1 MAEPPAF
8 PRRLSTEPPACP
20 RRLSANWRTL
30 LAEEYD
36 PTVDAQ
42 RVLFVHKALKLPWI
56 SGARIREHKL
66 GYDFTN
72 KHSINM
78 HGDGKE
84 YLNLDDGER
93 VRIDYTHGCHG
104 HVGIAQTLD
113 DGPDVFHIS
122 LVTLEDGLRIDR
134 IVRWWRKRRPTRRVR
149 QRV

>member
-1 MAEPPAF
+1 MAA
-8 PRRLSTEPPACP
+8 SSDDDDMTE
-20 RRLSANWRTL
+20 NWRTP
-30 LAEEYD
+30 LACEYD

-42 RVLFVHKALKLPWI
+42 RVLFVHEALGLPWI
-56 SGARIREHKL
+56 SGARIREHKV

-72 KHSINM
+72 KHNIEM

-93 VRIDYTHGCHG
+93 VCIDYTHGCHG

-122 LVTLEDGLRIDR
+122 LVTLEEGLRIIR
-134 IVRWWRKRRPTRRVR
+134 IVVFLQVWWRKRRPTRQVR
-149 QRV
+149 QRTV